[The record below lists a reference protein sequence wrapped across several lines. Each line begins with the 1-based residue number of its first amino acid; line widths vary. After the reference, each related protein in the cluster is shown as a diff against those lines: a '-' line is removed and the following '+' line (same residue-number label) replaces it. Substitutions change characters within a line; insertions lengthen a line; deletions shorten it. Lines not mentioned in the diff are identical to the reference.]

1 VRFALLTL
9 TLLALVSIPM
19 LIDLSLRGRHQT
31 IELSMRHADKTLDK
45 P

>member
-1 VRFALLTL
+1 MLTL
-9 TLLALVSIPM
+9 AILCLATIPL

-31 IELSMRHADKTLDK
+31 MELSMQRAGETLDK